1 MSKPHN
7 IKKELISVREEVMVC
22 FQNVLCDKQFQAQ
35 MLLGLVGFHLIAK
48 RIQSSRDLETRRN
61 LLGEFKRY
69 KKAIAKNL
77 ALLKQ
82 SMQRNQKTDRLPF
95 GAQTKSA
102 QSNFSAHK
110 QVQKCAGRG
119 P

>member
-1 MSKPHN
+1 
-7 IKKELISVREEVMVC
+7 
-22 FQNVLCDKQFQAQ
+22 

-48 RIQSSRDLETRRN
+48 RIQNSRDLEARRN
-61 LLGEFKRY
+61 LLCDFNRY

-77 ALLKQ
+77 ARLNK
-82 SMQRNQKTDRLPF
+82 SMQRNQKTDRPPF

-102 QSNFSAHK
+102 QTNFCAHK
-110 QVQKCAGRG
+110 EMQKCAGRG